1 MEMGEETPLSPGVYK
16 ADGSEDS
23 EMGEEIPLSPG
34 VPKPGGSE
42 ASVMGE
48 ETPLSP
54 LGALARTG
62 ACSI

>member
-1 MEMGEETPLSPGVYK
+1 MPKAGV
-16 ADGSEDS
+16 SEDL

>member
-1 MEMGEETPLSPGVYK
+1 MEMGEETPLSPGVYE

-23 EMGEEIPLSPG
+23 EMGEEIPLSP
-34 VPKPGGSE
+34 
-42 ASVMGE
+42 
-48 ETPLSP
+48 